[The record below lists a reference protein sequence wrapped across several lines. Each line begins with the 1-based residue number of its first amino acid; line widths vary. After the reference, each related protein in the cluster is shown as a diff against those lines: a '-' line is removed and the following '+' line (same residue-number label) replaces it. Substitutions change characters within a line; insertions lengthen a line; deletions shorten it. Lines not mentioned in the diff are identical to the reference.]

1 MSQRRRM
8 SGGEP
13 TATVL
18 ASSLLSRISRI
29 GRLFTF
35 HLPKVSP
42 VADLNRLSRLLG
54 PYRFMDGW
62 EHVELG

>member
-8 SGGEP
+8 SGGERM
-13 TATVL
+13 ATGL
-18 ASSLLSRISRI
+18 ASSLLSRILRI

-35 HLPKVSP
+35 RLPKVSP

-54 PYRFMDGW
+54 PYHFRDGW
-62 EHVELG
+62 EHVEMG